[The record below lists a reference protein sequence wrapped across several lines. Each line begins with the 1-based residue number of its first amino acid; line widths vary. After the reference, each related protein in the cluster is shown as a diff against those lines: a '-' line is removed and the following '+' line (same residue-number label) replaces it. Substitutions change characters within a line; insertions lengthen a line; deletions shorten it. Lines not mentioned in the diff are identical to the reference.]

1 MLWRVDV
8 VDVVEQEL
16 NIVAVHPLTGR
27 QIPIF
32 VVASRQYGEYN
43 DVDLGKA
50 AVLRAYLSYII

>member
-1 MLWRVDV
+1 MDV